1 MLYFYR
7 KFELIPLN
15 LFHPRWLID
24 GPTVL
29 HKPWYIRLNNF
40 DYTIDEYLGTQDT
53 RDRAIGASEQL
64 IIDTTLAMVEKHKN
78 LPPGKKEAFALV
90 FKKVNDT
97 LASHQDQKLERLQAI
112 PRRLPDAII

>member
-1 MLYFYR
+1 MLYFYC

-53 RDRAIGASEQL
+53 RDRATGAGEQL

-78 LPPGKKEAFALV
+78 LPPGEKKAFALA